1 MIDESAEPQMAN
13 LHTILPTSFSCHSE
27 LQNAYRLLLVQKLA
41 MQNGLYE
48 DCHFRFRKA
57 LHSRIRPLANVR
69 LPLNTRIRNMT
80 HVFAIWHTYSLYD
93 TRIRYITHVFAIWH
107 TYSAY
112 NRLGRNV
119 SKLNTI
125 EVNCISI
132 AFRTE
137 HLTCL
142 AENKSSIGQ
151 TTMLLCPSY

>member
-13 LHTILPTSFSCHSE
+13 LHNILPTSFSCHSE

-57 LHSRIRPLANVR
+57 LHSRIRPLENVR
-69 LPLNTRIRNMT
+69 LPLNTHIRNM
-80 HVFAIWHTYSLYD
+80 
-93 TRIRYITHVFAIWH
+93 THVFAIWH

-125 EVNCISI
+125 EVK
-132 AFRTE
+132 
-137 HLTCL
+137 L
-142 AENKSSIGQ
+142 
-151 TTMLLCPSY
+151 Y

>member
-1 MIDESAEPQMAN
+1 MAN
-13 LHTILPTSFSCHSE
+13 LHNILPTSFSCHSE

-41 MQNGLYE
+41 KQNGLYE

-69 LPLNTRIRNMT
+69 LPLNTHIRNMTHVFAIWHTYSLYDTRIRYMT

-125 EVNCISI
+125 EVK
-132 AFRTE
+132 
-137 HLTCL
+137 L
-142 AENKSSIGQ
+142 
-151 TTMLLCPSY
+151 Y